1 MTLTT
6 PIQTEKTY
14 YTPQEYLELE
24 KKSEI
29 KNEYLNGEI
38 IPMAGGTTNH
48 NQIAGNFYRAFPLNI
63 NNRDYYTYI
72 NDLKLWIQDYGM
84 YTYPDLM
91 IIEDQPSYQSD
102 NTTVVIN
109 PKIIIEVLSDSTQNY
124 DRTDKFRAYRSLASF
139 QEYILISQSSYYIEQ
154 FSKQNNEQWLFKS
167 IEGENNILSLITI
180 DFSISLSNLYQRI
193 VFPTDS

>member
-1 MTLTT
+1 
-6 PIQTEKTY
+6 
-14 YTPQEYLELE
+14 
-24 KKSEI
+24 
-29 KNEYLNGEI
+29 
-38 IPMAGGTTNH
+38 
-48 NQIAGNFYRAFPLNI
+48 
-63 NNRDYYTYI
+63 
-72 NDLKLWIQDYGM
+72 M